1 MNKKRF
7 SILLISVLL
16 VSTLFGQKYGG
27 MWIPTELNEAEM
39 KALGLEIS
47 TTDIFDPHNPS
58 IKDAIVHFGGGCTG
72 EIISPEGLIL
82 TNHHCGYGY
91 IQSHST
97 IENNLLANGFWAKSR
112 GEEIPNPG
120 LSITIVVGI
129 ENVTDIVLAGT
140 GELTEEQK
148 PKQIEKN
155 IETLKEYYNKKPYQT
170 LIIKPMYAGNAYYA
184 FLAETYQDIRLVSAP
199 PQSIGKFGS
208 DTDNWVYPRH
218 SGDFALFRIYASKDN
233 LPAEYSEDNVP
244 YRPKHFLPISLKEIE
259 EGDFTFIFG
268 YPGRTY
274 EYLPSIAVEQTI
286 DMLYPHRIAI
296 RDITLKTLDR
306 EMRNDEATRIKYTA
320 KYARI
325 SNAWKK
331 WQGEILGLK
340 RSDAVKQK
348 QQYERKLG
356 AMNTEITR
364 LVGEF
369 NTIYKDYAPYSLNQA
384 LYSELISNSET
395 MRIAMNL
402 DALLKKHESGKLTD
416 TDLANYK
423 ETLQRIYKDF
433 DRTLDREVTAKV
445 VAYYLQ
451 NTEQRF
457 QAKDLQAYRDE
468 AANQATFEK
477 WNKKSWITDPES
489 DLDKLFSDRKRLI
502 KAIKSDKFV
511 LLFQLLEGSYMTNVE
526 PNYRKLK
533 ASIDALQQDY
543 MAALMDTDSERVFF
557 PDANSTL
564 RIAYG
569 KVRGS
574 NPRDGVEYLHHT
586 TLDGVME
593 KYIPGDYEFDVPEK
607 LRELYETKDYGRYAN
622 SEGKVPVN
630 FTATNHTTGG
640 NSGSP
645 CLDSK
650 GRLIGINFD
659 RQWEGT
665 MSDLYFDPELCRNIM
680 VDMRYVIFII
690 DKFAGAKWLLDEMT
704 IVWE

>member
-7 SILLISVLL
+7 SILLLSILIVGS
-16 VSTLFGQKYGG
+16 LFGQKYGG

-47 TTDIFDPHNPS
+47 TSDIFDLQNPS
-58 IKDAIVHFGGGCTG
+58 IKDAIIHFDGGCTG

-97 IENNLLANGFWAKSR
+97 LERNLLEEGFWAKSR
-112 GEEIPNPG
+112 EEEIPNPG
-120 LSITIVVGI
+120 LTITIVVGI
-129 ENVTDIVLAGT
+129 ENVTDIVFAGT

-148 PKQIEKN
+148 PGQIERNIKN
-155 IETLKEYYNKKPYQT
+155 LEEHYNKQPHQT

-184 FLAETYQDIRLVSAP
+184 FLAETYKDVRLVGAP

-244 YRPKHFLPISLKEIE
+244 YRPKHYLPISLKEIK

-268 YPGRTY
+268 YPGRTN
-274 EYLPSIAVEQTI
+274 EYLPSMAVEQTI
-286 DMLYPHRIAI
+286 DILYPHRIAI

-306 EMRNDEATRIKYTA
+306 EMRKDNATRIKYAA

-340 RSDAVKQK
+340 RSNAVKQK
-348 QQYERKLG
+348 QQYEKKLG
-356 AMNTEITR
+356 ALNPEITR
-364 LVGEF
+364 LVSKF
-369 NTIYKDYAPYSLNQA
+369 NTMYKEFAPYSLNQA
-384 LYSELISNSET
+384 LYNELISNSET
-395 MRIAMNL
+395 LQIASML
-402 DALLKKHESGKLTD
+402 DYIAYKHDIGELTD
-416 TDLANYK
+416 SDLAEYK
-423 ETLQRIYKDF
+423 TEIQSIYKDF
-433 DRTLDREVTAKV
+433 NRSLDREVTAKV

-457 QAKDLQAYRDE
+457 QSSGLQAYRE
-468 AANQATFEK
+468 ETINQALFEK
-477 WNKKSWITDPES
+477 WNKKSWITDPTS
-489 DLDKLFSDRKRLI
+489 DLDKIFADRKKLI
-502 KAIKSDKFV
+502 KSIKSDKFIQ
-511 LLFQLLEGSYMTNVE
+511 LFQLLEGSYMVNVR
-526 PNYRKLK
+526 PHYNALK
-533 ASIDALQQDY
+533 ASIDALQKDY
-543 MAALMDTDSERVFF
+543 MTALMDTDSERVFF

-574 NPRDGVEYLHHT
+574 NPKDGVKYLHNT

-607 LRELYETKDYGRYAN
+607 LRQLYDTKDYGRYAN
-622 SEGKVPVN
+622 SNGKVPVN